1 MKVRELCEYLKQF
14 DPEREIWV
22 TYDGIAAYEPDFK
35 PATGAQATAW
45 HGEGVHP
52 GDLIMEVG

>member
-1 MKVRELCEYLKQF
+1 MTVRELSEYLKQF

-22 TYDGIAAYEPDFK
+22 IYDGYAAFEPDFR
-35 PATGAQATAW
+35 PATGDQATTW
-45 HGEGVHP
+45 HGDGVHP

>member
-1 MKVRELCEYLKQF
+1 MTVRELCEYLKQF

-22 TYDGIAAYEPDFK
+22 TYDNIAAFEPEFK
-35 PATGAQATAW
+35 PADDRQVMMY
-45 HGEGVHP
+45 HSDGVHP

>member
-1 MKVRELCEYLKQF
+1 MKIQELIDYLRQF
-14 DPEREIWV
+14 DPEREVWV
-22 TYDGIAAYEPDFK
+22 TYDGIAAYEPDFR

-45 HGEGVHP
+45 HSEGVHP